1 MNIDDKVDRSAAME
15 LLWSMLERTANVAE
29 HADIEAWIDAR
40 GEDEGG
46 FLWLVG
52 QLSCRPTWI
61 AAQLRS
67 LMTSGPRERSFL
79 RQRVRAARRAHA
91 KEYAG

>member
-1 MNIDDKVDRSAAME
+1 MNIDDKVDRTAAME
-15 LLWSMLERTANVAE
+15 LLWSVLERTANVAE

-46 FLWLVG
+46 FLWLIG
-52 QLSCRPTWI
+52 QLSCRPLQI
-61 AAQLRS
+61 EAQLRG
-67 LMTSGPRERSFL
+67 LMAAGPRERSFL

-91 KEYAG
+91 KAFAG